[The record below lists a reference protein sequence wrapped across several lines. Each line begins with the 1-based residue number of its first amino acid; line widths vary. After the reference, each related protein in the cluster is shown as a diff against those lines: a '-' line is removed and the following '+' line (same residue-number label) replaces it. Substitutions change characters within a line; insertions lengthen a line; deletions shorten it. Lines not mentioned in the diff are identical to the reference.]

1 VHVSNARLNTRR
13 LSAART
19 GYSCGLAL
27 LIFILGSKALQNAD
41 AEGDTRS
48 IAMHHLHT
56 GEDITITYKRNGRY
70 DEAALEKLNWF
81 LRDWRRGE
89 QTRMDPHLIDLVWDV
104 QREANANEPIQV
116 VCGYRAPQTN
126 AMLRRRSGGVAR
138 FSQHM
143 LGHALDFYIA
153 GVSLEHL
160 REIGLRLQRGGVGF
174 YPTSGSPFVHMDTG
188 GVRMWPRMTHEEL
201 ARVFPDGRTVHIPSD
216 GKPLPGYAVA
226 LADIRKRG
234 GMPSEISLDAARSA
248 GVNVETTLASNGRAP
263 VNPFA
268 KLLGLARDDEE
279 DEAAPATTA
288 AVASAATPAPAR
300 PAASVRIA
308 SAPPAIEKKM
318 EPSSADAGADKL
330 ASNTAKPKLVQVAAL
345 LPPAPFSTA
354 SEPADRTNA
363 ATPNDIIR
371 VRGYWQGP
379 PDGVAVAPS
388 ARPQV
393 RDASAKPNN
402 AKSAATTAANSA
414 TKTATA
420 AIGGPFRDPRD
431 DAAPG
436 VTLAY
441 AEQPPAHPPTAAS
454 PTVTGMTAL
463 RAVAISAEPQ
473 VRGDQALHPEE
484 PDVGAPVVP
493 NGTTIAVKRVA
504 SQIASTILSASA
516 SSVIAIKAGVRLEN
530 PWLRAVLVAPSV
542 HRFLTTLALG
552 AHDFRTLAALM
563 VKPRSSV
570 MMTFATDPNPGLDH
584 EHFSGPAVVFVSTVS
599 YPTTRTAILQ

>member
-1 VHVSNARLNTRR
+1 
-13 LSAART
+13 
-19 GYSCGLAL
+19 
-27 LIFILGSKALQNAD
+27 
-41 AEGDTRS
+41 
-48 IAMHHLHT
+48 
-56 GEDITITYKRNGRY
+56 
-70 DEAALEKLNWF
+70 
-81 LRDWRRGE
+81 
-89 QTRMDPHLIDLVWDV
+89 
-104 QREANANEPIQV
+104 
-116 VCGYRAPQTN
+116 
-126 AMLRRRSGGVAR
+126 
-138 FSQHM
+138 
-143 LGHALDFYIA
+143 
-153 GVSLEHL
+153 
-160 REIGLRLQRGGVGF
+160 
-174 YPTSGSPFVHMDTG
+174 TSGSPFVHMDTG

-201 ARVFPDGRTVHIPSD
+201 VRVFPDGRTVHIPSD

-288 AVASAATPAPAR
+288 TVASAATPAPAK

-345 LPPAPFSTA
+345 LPPAPSSTA

-402 AKSAATTAANSA
+402 AKSAA
-414 TKTATA
+414 KTATA

-454 PTVTGMTAL
+454 PTVTGITAL

-473 VRGDQALHPEE
+473 VRGEQALHPEE

-552 AHDFRTLAALM
+552 ARDFRTLAALM

-599 YPTTRTAILQ
+599 YPSTRTAILQ